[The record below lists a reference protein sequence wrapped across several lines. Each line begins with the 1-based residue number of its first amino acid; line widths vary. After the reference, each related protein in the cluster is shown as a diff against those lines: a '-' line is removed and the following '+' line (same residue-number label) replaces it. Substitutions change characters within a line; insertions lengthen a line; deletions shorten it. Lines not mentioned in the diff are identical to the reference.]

1 MRIGAKIRR
10 PIGCQRPKCRQGLKS
25 LKQNGNILLPK
36 RPRPEIL
43 QCQAGRETTV
53 KRRQDGC
60 SPETAYIHMLLFRQA
75 TIKMIPIINHTA
87 SQEGIILHQATRS
100 GSIPNHTATATF
112 IGTGLAK
119 TDVIQATGILA
130 IIIMKRFTG
139 LTEPIGGKRHSGV
152 LSDQV
157 LLRRNIPRMKQGIA
171 EHGREGVGIQNG
183 FARYRYIL
191 KIIRII
197 EKNILIR
204 TIKKQP
210 GYGQAMTPAVN
221 RAYPTLSSMS
231 DTSKNKKTEKRFIL
245 CIVYHAAVSSAMI
258 FGSAN
263 SAECRMPIALRKK
276 ALQ

>member
-1 MRIGAKIRR
+1 MARVEYNGDKD
-10 PIGCQRPKCRQGLKS
+10 
-25 LKQNGNILLPK
+25 KQ
-36 RPRPEIL
+36 
-43 QCQAGRETTV
+43 
-53 KRRQDGC
+53 D
-60 SPETAYIHMLLFRQA
+60 
-75 TIKMIPIINHTA
+75 II
-87 SQEGIILHQATRS
+87 
-100 GSIPNHTATATF
+100 F
-112 IGTGLAK
+112 
-119 TDVIQATGILA
+119 
-130 IIIMKRFTG
+130 
-139 LTEPIGGKRHSGV
+139 
-152 LSDQV
+152 
-157 LLRRNIPRMKQGIA
+157 
-171 EHGREGVGIQNG
+171 GIQNG

>member
-1 MRIGAKIRR
+1 
-10 PIGCQRPKCRQGLKS
+10 
-25 LKQNGNILLPK
+25 
-36 RPRPEIL
+36 
-43 QCQAGRETTV
+43 
-53 KRRQDGC
+53 
-60 SPETAYIHMLLFRQA
+60 MLLFRQA
-75 TIKMIPIINHTA
+75 TIKVIPIINHTE
-87 SQEGIILHQATRS
+87 SQERIILHPATRS

-119 TDVIQATGILA
+119 TDAIQATGILENTT
-130 IIIMKRFTG
+130 MKRFTG
-139 LTEPIGGKRHSGV
+139 PAEPIGVRRHNGV
-152 LSDQV
+152 LSGRA
-157 LLRRNIPRMKQGIA
+157 LRRRRILRMKRGTA
-171 EHGREGVGIQNG
+171 EHGRAGAGIQNG
-183 FARYRYIL
+183 IMRYRYFL
-191 KIIRII
+191 KTIRII